1 MSNNE
6 FIKVKTLYNS
16 DITIAVSEIKFV
28 APYIDEIKGCCFNL
42 FNEQKITDL
51 YKIDEKFTSPTQ
63 IISNIDITKNP
74 CVKSYLKLKDGQ
86 LIECVEDYN
95 DINKKLG
102 I

>member
-1 MSNNE
+1 MLNNK

-16 DITIAVSEIKFV
+16 DITIAVSEIKFA

-42 FNEQKITDL
+42 FNEKKITDL
-51 YKIDEKFTSPTQ
+51 YTIDERFTSPTQ
-63 IISNIDITKNP
+63 IISNIDITKNS
-74 CVKSYLKLKDGQ
+74 CVKSYLKLKDGTI
-86 LIECVEDYN
+86 IECVEDYN